1 MVGKT
6 QLKEIN
12 SKWGKVTE
20 STTEIITTVKVYN
33 PNPFPLPLKDILTEV
48 YINGIKMGEGS
59 ALSAHIEPNSES
71 TVIITTYV
79 DNSKIPQWWRSHITN
94 GEESTVSI
102 RGYMVFDLRFIDFK
116 VPFEITNR
124 FKTDI
129 LSGFCTNVPE
139 RVDGFP
145 VTVESVKAMWGV
157 VTDSQTEIVALAKV
171 RNEDVVPIVVSGY
184 HYTIEM
190 DGVKVADGYENSPV
204 TVKPKSKTT
213 LKFSLRLNNSFIREW
228 WVTHIANGEKTK
240 IRVAIKPTIEVG
252 GRDVEV
258 PVFLRE
264 SEFTTKLLS

>member
-1 MVGKT
+1 
-6 QLKEIN
+6 
-12 SKWGKVTE
+12 
-20 STTEIITTVKVYN
+20 
-33 PNPFPLPLKDILTEV
+33 
-48 YINGIKMGEGS
+48 
-59 ALSAHIEPNSES
+59 
-71 TVIITTYV
+71 
-79 DNSKIPQWWRSHITN
+79 
-94 GEESTVSI
+94 
-102 RGYMVFDLRFIDFK
+102 
-116 VPFEITNR
+116 
-124 FKTDI
+124 
-129 LSGFCTNVPE
+129 
-139 RVDGFP
+139 
-145 VTVESVKAMWGV
+145 VESVKAMWGV

-190 DGVKVADGYENSPV
+190 NGVKVADGYENSPV